1 MALQDPQA
9 EPSMEE
15 ILASIRRII
24 SEEEQA
30 PAEPVLDLTEHAQA
44 APAPSAP
51 AEDDI
56 VFEAVE
62 AAVED
67 VPPPRPAPHPPAQE
81 AAAVTPETII
91 SPPTAS
97 AAAGAMARLAGTA
110 RRRYARQTIEGVV
123 RELLKPMLKE
133 WLDHNRPLSSARLSL
148 NASRAWALSRFADL
162 QAPPRHWRGGFVCA
176 GSQRA
181 ASAAIAVAPDSREAR
196 TAKHDEP
203 TFNPKAAGAR

>member
-30 PAEPVLDLTEHAQA
+30 PAEPVLDLTEHAQPAASA
-44 APAPSAP
+44 APVAVAEP
-51 AEDDI
+51 EDDI

-62 AAVED
+62 AIEEA
-67 VPPPRPAPHPPAQE
+67 PPPRPAPRAPVLE
-81 AAAVTPETII
+81 AATVTPETII

-97 AAAGAMARLAGTA
+97 AAAGAMARLAGTLRVA
-110 RRRYARQTIEGVV
+110 DTPGQTVEGVV

-133 WLDHNRPLSSARLSL
+133 WLDRNLPAIVEARVEAELERIARL
-148 NASRAWALSRFADL
+148 
-162 QAPPRHWRGGFVCA
+162 
-176 GSQRA
+176 
-181 ASAAIAVAPDSREAR
+181 AR
-196 TAKHDEP
+196 
-203 TFNPKAAGAR
+203 